1 MMMLGRST
9 LYVDYILN
17 ERGIMQMVI
26 LSLSVVLLFSRHAEK
41 LDVTNT
47 RENCLS
53 IKISAGNIHA
63 FILTRA
69 AMSI

>member
-1 MMMLGRST
+1 
-9 LYVDYILN
+9 
-17 ERGIMQMVI
+17 MVI

-53 IKISAGNIHA
+53 IKILAENIHP
-63 FILTRA
+63 FMLTRS
-69 AMSI
+69 AMSSI